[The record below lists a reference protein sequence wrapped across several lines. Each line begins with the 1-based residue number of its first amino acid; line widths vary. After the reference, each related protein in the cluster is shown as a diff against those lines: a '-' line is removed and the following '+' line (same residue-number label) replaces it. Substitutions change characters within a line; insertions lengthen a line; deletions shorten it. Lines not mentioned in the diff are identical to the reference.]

1 MTTTHNHPTTC
12 HDCGCELHIY
22 EQASL
27 IAGRPAHILAECKT
41 KGCGLYMVTLGLE
54 KLQTMSEEK
63 RESYR
68 EMSAKFN
75 AR

>member
-1 MTTTHNHPTTC
+1 MNHPTTC
-12 HDCGCELHIY
+12 HDCHCELHIY
-22 EQASL
+22 EQTSL
-27 IAGRPAHILAECKT
+27 IAGRPNHILAECKN
-41 KGCGLYMVTLGLE
+41 KACGLYMVTLGLE
-54 KLQTMSEEK
+54 KLQTLTDAQ